1 MTHGQICFSGQH
13 TQSVPSKW
21 YLDGPLEGATCPVLR
36 AYVVV
41 LPPGGAGGLAVCPGL
56 GVASSVSPATVGR
69 VGVYRHE
76 CVGAAGR

>member
-1 MTHGQICFSGQH
+1 M
-13 TQSVPSKW
+13 
-21 YLDGPLEGATCPVLR
+21 LR